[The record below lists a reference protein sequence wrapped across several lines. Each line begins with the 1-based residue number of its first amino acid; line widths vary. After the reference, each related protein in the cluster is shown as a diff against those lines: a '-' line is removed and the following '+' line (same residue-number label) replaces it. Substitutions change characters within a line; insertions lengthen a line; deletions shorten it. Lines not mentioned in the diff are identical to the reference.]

1 MHVMCTITYSRHA
14 QRRARQSIRSVLTLV
29 ECDACGRSP
38 VWVCGP
44 PKKQNKRKNNNQRR
58 RFQERKKEKT
68 RWDLFLCRGYLRYV
82 ELFSG
87 ASGLVTGLQERG
99 EKSEPRPTVSGA
111 SPWCDVA
118 AAAAHSAAASWP
130 GGRGGG
136 GGDSD
141 GEEGGGE

>member
-1 MHVMCTITYSRHA
+1 M
-14 QRRARQSIRSVLTLV
+14 
-29 ECDACGRSP
+29 
-38 VWVCGP
+38 CGP
-44 PKKQNKRKNNNQRR
+44 PKKQNKKTTTRGGDFRK
-58 RFQERKKEKT
+58 ERKKKT

-87 ASGLVTGLQERG
+87 AAGLVTGLQERG

-118 AAAAHSAAASWP
+118 AAAAAHSAAASWP
-130 GGRGGG
+130 GGRGEGG